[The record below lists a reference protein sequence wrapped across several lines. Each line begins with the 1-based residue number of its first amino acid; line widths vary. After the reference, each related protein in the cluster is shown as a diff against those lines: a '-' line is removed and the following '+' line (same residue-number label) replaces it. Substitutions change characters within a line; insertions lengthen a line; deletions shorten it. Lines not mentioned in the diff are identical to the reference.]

1 MTDTTSDKP
10 RNISRDGD
18 KIVDMEYYDLLDV
31 PGNVSDLDLKKAYRK
46 AAIKNHPDKGGDEEV
61 FKVVGEAYRVLSD
74 SNLRADYDK
83 HGKKKSDEVGIKE
96 ATEMVSAIS
105 KVSKRTEADTALSP
119 QFGALFGGERFV
131 ELIGEISLLRDFGKA
146 SEIMMTEEEKE
157 EMEKGMRGGAAGDE
171 GAAVAGTS
179 SPQATVSAGTPLT
192 TATQTATDTTIGAG
206 LANGTLPTKGE
217 TTTATD
223 STTATGTTTSS
234 HMTSGAEAKKPT
246 PPTRQKLTPEQKQKL
261 EALQKEKREQE
272 EKRIADL
279 TVKLK
284 DRIRPFVEAKN
295 PGDKDDSETKLW
307 GKKMREEAE
316 DLKLE
321 SFGVELLHTIGN
333 IYLTKSTTWVKSQRH
348 HFLGVPGFF
357 SRIKEKG
364 TMVKETWGLMGSA
377 MSVLVSMEDIAR
389 RQEKGDVDEE
399 EMKILEQDMS
409 SKMLLATWRG
419 TRSEVNGVLRKVCDN
434 VLGEKGVDNKT
445 MLNRARALA
454 FLGAIYKSVQP
465 EEGDEERRELERLVA
480 EAGSKGK
487 KKKHAKG
494 AKVAEST
501 PAKPAAAAAAAAPS
515 SST

>member
-1 MTDTTSDKP
+1 
-10 RNISRDGD
+10 
-18 KIVDMEYYDLLDV
+18 
-31 PGNVSDLDLKKAYRK
+31 
-46 AAIKNHPDKGGDEEV
+46 
-61 FKVVGEAYRVLSD
+61 
-74 SNLRADYDK
+74 
-83 HGKKKSDEVGIKE
+83 
-96 ATEMVSAIS
+96 
-105 KVSKRTEADTALSP
+105 
-119 QFGALFGGERFV
+119 
-131 ELIGEISLLRDFGKA
+131 LLRDFGKA

-157 EMEKGMRGGAAGDE
+157 EMEKGMRGGAAGEE
-171 GAAVAGTS
+171 GAAGSTS
-179 SPQATVSAGTPLT
+179 SPQATVSAGTPLS
-192 TATQTATDTTIGAG
+192 TATQTATDSTAGTGLTNGAP
-206 LANGTLPTKGE
+206 PTKGE

-223 STTATGTTTSS
+223 STTATGTTTPS
-234 HMTSGAEAKKPT
+234 HMTTGAEAKKST
-246 PPTRQKLTPEQKQKL
+246 PPARQKLTPEQKQKL

-364 TMVKETWGLMGSA
+364 SMVKETWGLMGSA

-445 MLNRARALA
+445 LLNRARALA

-487 KKKHAKG
+487 KKKHTKG
-494 AKVAEST
+494 AKLAEPT
-501 PAKPAAAAAAAAPS
+501 PSKPTAAAPS
-515 SST
+515 A